1 MKFSLFALPALSV
14 LAWAAPTSVENAAV
28 EKRQT
33 QGTLEQWLVTLNE
46 ELKPFTSHMTQ
57 VTAALPEDA
66 SVEDKEAAAD
76 SIMGDIAGIRQAF
89 RETTAKVNAVRAQK
103 QQKRQT
109 LADLPDVLGQL
120 DGRPIVLANLLLPI
134 LQQLN
139 PALGSVLNTLSLT
152 AVYVA
157 LQPFLTTELPAL
169 VVGLSGLVGGL
180 LVALAPLLAALGGI
194 LAPIVAALL

>member
-1 MKFSLFALPALSV
+1 
-14 LAWAAPTSVENAAV
+14 
-28 EKRQT
+28 
-33 QGTLEQWLVTLNE
+33 
-46 ELKPFTSHMTQ
+46 
-57 VTAALPEDA
+57 
-66 SVEDKEAAAD
+66 
-76 SIMGDIAGIRQAF
+76 MGDIAGIRQAF

-120 DGRPIVLANLLLPI
+120 DGRPIILANLLLPI

-139 PALGSVLNTLSLT
+139 PALGSVLNTLSLST
-152 AVYVA
+152 FTPPNSSNNASANHLSAAVYIA

>member
-1 MKFSLFALPALSV
+1 
-14 LAWAAPTSVENAAV
+14 
-28 EKRQT
+28 
-33 QGTLEQWLVTLNE
+33 
-46 ELKPFTSHMTQ
+46 
-57 VTAALPEDA
+57 
-66 SVEDKEAAAD
+66 
-76 SIMGDIAGIRQAF
+76 MGDIAGIRQAF

-120 DGRPIVLANLLLPI
+120 DGRPIILANLLLPI

-139 PALGSVLNTLSLT
+139 PALGSVLNTLSLSMSPFSSNRNQCANHSSA

>member
-1 MKFSLFALPALSV
+1 MKFSLLALPALSL
-14 LAWAAPTSVENAAV
+14 LAWAAPTSVENTAV
-28 EKRQT
+28 EKRQA

-46 ELKPFTSHMTQ
+46 ELKPFTSHMTE
-57 VTAALPEDA
+57 VTSSLPQDA
-66 SVEDKEAAAD
+66 STEDKEAAVD

-89 RETTAKVNAVRAQK
+89 RETTAKVNAIRAQK
-103 QQKRQT
+103 QKRQT

-120 DGRPIVLANLLLPI
+120 DGRPIILANLLLPI